1 MFIRIENICIFLD
14 TNNTFFCFITKKVAY
29 YSSSNPRRNCSR
41 AVAPPVL
48 AKESR
53 QYYSVDYSVGTH
65 GRNHVNLGRSSGP
78 DPTSDFEVWPLT
90 FPGDS
95 YMVSLVQSQGA
106 IISNDLVTSQFTSF
120 IRKHNVTI
128 KKQKISI
135 QRQTICQWIFR
146 CTSTSTVSTQELV
159 AKLNI
164 CK

>member
-95 YMVSLVQSQGA
+95 YMVNLVQSQGA

-128 KKQKISI
+128 EKTNNFNLEADDLSMDFQMYQYKYSKYLGARCKIKY
-135 QRQTICQWIFR
+135 
-146 CTSTSTVSTQELV
+146 L
-159 AKLNI
+159 
-164 CK
+164 